1 MANKSRPKKV
11 KAPYRKYVAGEGFS
25 KVSFSRQSSSSV
37 TASIRKLDLYGTS
50 FVEGDVVPVVSNYN
64 HNGEA
69 MTLPWELQ
77 KLIIQFAS
85 YLPPIETPKTRK
97 HKLPQVIPSEF
108 CLVCHQWYQYSLPML
123 YHSPRLSAYNFHSF
137 VEALAMDRKKKNGE
151 LVYEVDLSTIL
162 QSGKNSYVSKLLRRC
177 SKNLIKFTAPQ
188 TSFGYSPLISLKSCH
203 NLKYLDLGLV
213 SETVKLKELF
223 AAIKNF
229 KSLTH
234 LSFPRSSIDCDGCE
248 DGFQWPSNLLYLKL
262 SGGLTN
268 EFVRK
273 TNWPMTIKTLEFS
286 DCPQLDE
293 QSIYIILDKV
303 GNNLKHLLF
312 YYPMPSL
319 RDNSLDFIFRYCPNL
334 LTIQLMIDYCTKWTF
349 SEYMLTKMDNFERP
363 LRTMIL
369 QSSGRL
375 GMASKIHP
383 DDFTIAILEDRL
395 PCLKRLTVSEK
406 LGWDMKSDDVED
418 LINAIED
425 QNGGLY
431 SVY

>member
-425 QNGGLY
+425 QDGGLY